1 MKENDTVQ
9 NTPYPIDQLAAGLL
23 KAREARQL
31 TLKSCSEQLGIP
43 VSRLRNYEEGK
54 YTPSLPEIETLAF
67 IYGLP
72 LSALF
77 EPDEIDHHVREPDAD
92 LLQQL
97 MRIRGHIIST
107 NLRMAFEKS
116 GKSLRELNKETG
128 LAISK
133 VKKYLTNALEI
144 PYDGLCALSAEL
156 GVDTLS
162 LFDNESSM
170 GQWHVMQERVS
181 RFRMLPEDIQK
192 EVIAEGR
199 TELLRAANRLKDLDH
214 HSLRALSE
222 ALQTILNMRGSPEN
236 DQPEN

>member
-1 MKENDTVQ
+1 M
-9 NTPYPIDQLAAGLL
+9 
-23 KAREARQL
+23 
-31 TLKSCSEQLGIP
+31 
-43 VSRLRNYEEGK
+43 
-54 YTPSLPEIETLAF
+54 
-67 IYGLP
+67 
-72 LSALF
+72 
-77 EPDEIDHHVREPDAD
+77 
-92 LLQQL
+92 
-97 MRIRGHIIST
+97 
-107 NLRMAFEKS
+107 
-116 GKSLRELNKETG
+116 
-128 LAISK
+128 AISK